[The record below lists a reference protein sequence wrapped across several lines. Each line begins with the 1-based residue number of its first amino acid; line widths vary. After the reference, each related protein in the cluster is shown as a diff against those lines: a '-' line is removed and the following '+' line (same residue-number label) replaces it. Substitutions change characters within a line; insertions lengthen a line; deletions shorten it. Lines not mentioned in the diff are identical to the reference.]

1 MIANFI
7 KGLRKSFSGVRYS
20 RNLNTCRMCGRPAFF
35 NTCLKCEVD
44 EVYRGYWSVI
54 DVVLNEKN
62 DRMSPNMW

>member
-44 EVYRGYWSVI
+44 EVYRGY
-54 DVVLNEKN
+54 
-62 DRMSPNMW
+62 